1 MNPPL
6 QLLSANNHPKAKG
19 MDSIQWSLQFLVS
32 SFEPQLLH
40 FCISPF
46 LILWE
51 LNPANFLRV
60 DIVSKGQA
68 PINETN
74 DEPQMEGM
82 GDIVCKHN
90 DNNNNEFNNQNMG
103 GMGE

>member
-1 MNPPL
+1 
-6 QLLSANNHPKAKG
+6 
-19 MDSIQWSLQFLVS
+19 MDSIQWSLQFFVS

-40 FCISPF
+40 FYISPF

-51 LNPANFLRV
+51 LNKASFLRV
-60 DIVSKGQA
+60 HIVSKGQA
-68 PINETN
+68 AINETN
-74 DEPQMEGM
+74 NEPEMGGM

-90 DNNNNEFNNQNMG
+90 DNNNNEFNDQHMG